1 MFDVYYTVF
10 LTETCEYSGLGPNNI
25 NHDTISPLSLCQIFV
40 FHLKNYFVAV
50 IIKLKQ
56 MRWLANIC
64 FPVICEV
71 LMFWVLRLLCET
83 LFLIRRVFLD

>member
-10 LTETCEYSGLGPNNI
+10 LTETCEYSGPGPNNI

-40 FHLKNYFVAV
+40 FHLKNYFIAV

-56 MRWLANIC
+56 MRK
-64 FPVICEV
+64 
-71 LMFWVLRLLCET
+71 WV
-83 LFLIRRVFLD
+83 D